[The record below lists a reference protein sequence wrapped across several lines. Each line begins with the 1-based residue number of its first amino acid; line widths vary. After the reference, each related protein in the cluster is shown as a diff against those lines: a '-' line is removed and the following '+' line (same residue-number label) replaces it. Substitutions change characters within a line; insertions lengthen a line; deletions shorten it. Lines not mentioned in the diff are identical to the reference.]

1 MRKYTEELLQ
11 GLKDSAVIQMHGD
24 LKMIAKH
31 APDAS
36 EPAAI
41 DPRMING
48 KMGKMLKM
56 LPWIPKAFMKVDTR
70 PENIPKLRA
79 SMNVTVKH
87 HYTEN
92 PIQIDNTTVPAKDGY
107 PIPIRIYRSE
117 NVSLTALACT
127 LCTAAD

>member
-48 KMGKMLKM
+48 KMGKMLK
-56 LPWIPKAFMKVDTR
+56 IATYR
-70 PENIPKLRA
+70 AENF
-79 SMNVTVKH
+79 
-87 HYTEN
+87 
-92 PIQIDNTTVPAKDGY
+92 
-107 PIPIRIYRSE
+107 
-117 NVSLTALACT
+117 TATITGLEKP
-127 LCTAAD
+127 D